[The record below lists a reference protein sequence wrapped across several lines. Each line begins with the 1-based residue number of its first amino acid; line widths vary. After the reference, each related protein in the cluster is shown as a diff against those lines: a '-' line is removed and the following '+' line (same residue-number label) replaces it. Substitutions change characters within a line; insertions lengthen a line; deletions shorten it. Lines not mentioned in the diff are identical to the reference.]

1 MKEESFDKKGKL
13 KKVKSFQSTRMRDYY
28 ILSSVYVKD
37 VQKNHTTKV
46 VFEDLKVDTG
56 IEEKL
61 FQEKNLKR
69 LPQ

>member
-1 MKEESFDKKGKL
+1 
-13 KKVKSFQSTRMRDYY
+13 
-28 ILSSVYVKD
+28 
-37 VQKNHTTKV
+37 

>member
-1 MKEESFDKKGKL
+1 
-13 KKVKSFQSTRMRDYY
+13 MRDYY
-28 ILSSVYVKD
+28 ILSSVHVKD
-37 VQKNHTTKV
+37 VQKDHTTKV

>member
-1 MKEESFDKKGKL
+1 
-13 KKVKSFQSTRMRDYY
+13 MRDYY

-56 IEEKL
+56 IEENL